1 MDILNFIS
9 CIRGG
14 IVVTTVDPN
23 KTLLP
28 VGLKDGRR
36 DDEYLAGAISVADF
50 AAQVGGL
57 QTVAVDGVTITGDGT
72 PGDPLVAAG
81 GGGGGFDPTNVEI
94 AEVNVI
100 NAIEGT
106 SIPDGASDLYIK
118 TIPLGFTTPATKALA
133 VISVNSINPNGGSS
147 ITSPAY
153 TYGVSSQGISNLPVS
168 DVNKALDSSLRMLVT
183 LNYTEAVRAQQ
194 LLNGGSFCEEDENAI
209 CIPTNNIL
217 SYTTHPTLFGVYSSN
232 KIGIG
237 YTSSSVFL
245 AQTHSVIK
253 SAYLSG
259 NNLVIMFK
267 KRAATSGETFSTAVY
282 GNTAIYL
289 RVYKLA

>member
-9 CIRGG
+9 WIRGG
-14 IVVTTVDPN
+14 RVVTSVDPA

-36 DDEYLAGAISVADF
+36 DDDYLAGAISVTDF

-81 GGGGGFDPTNVEI
+81 GGGFDPTNVEI
-94 AEVNVI
+94 VEVNVI

-106 SIPDGASDLYIK
+106 SIPNGASDSYIK

-133 VISVNSINPNGGSS
+133 VISVNSVSPGSS
-147 ITSPAY
+147 STINNSAY
-153 TYGVSSQGISNLPVS
+153 TYGVSSQGTTSLSVNSI
-168 DVNKALDSSLRMLVT
+168 NKALDTSFRMLVT
-183 LNYTEAVRAQQ
+183 SDYTETLRAQ
-194 LLNGGSFCEEDENAI
+194 LFLNETSIYEEDENAVR
-209 CIPTNNIL
+209 IPTNNIL
-217 SYTTHPTLFGVYSSN
+217 SYTDHPTLFGVYSSN
-232 KIGIG
+232 KVGIG
-237 YTSSSVFL
+237 YTSSNQVL
-245 AQTHSVIK
+245 PQTHSVIK

-267 KRAATSGETFSTAVY
+267 KRAATSGETFSTGVY
-282 GNTAIYL
+282 SNTAIYL

>member
-9 CIRGG
+9 WIRGNR
-14 IVVTTVDPN
+14 VVTTVDPTQ
-23 KTLLP
+23 TLLP
-28 VGLKDGRR
+28 VGLKDSKR
-36 DDEYLAGAISVADF
+36 DDGYLAGAISVADF
-50 AAQVGGL
+50 ANQVGGL

-72 PGDPLVAAG
+72 PGDPLIAA
-81 GGGGGFDPTNVEI
+81 GGGGFDPTNVEI

-106 SIPDGASDLYIK
+106 SIPDGASASYIK
-118 TIPLGFTTPATKALA
+118 TIPLGFTTPATKVLA
-133 VISVNSINPNGGSS
+133 VISVNSINPNGGPT

-153 TYGVSSQGISNLPVS
+153 TYGVSSEGTSSLPVNI
-168 DVNKALDSSLRMLVT
+168 VNKALDSSLRMLVT

-194 LLNGGSFCEEDENAI
+194 LLNEGSFYEEDENAI
-209 CIPTNNIL
+209 RIPTNNIL

-237 YTSSSVFL
+237 YTSSSAIT

-267 KRAATSGETFSTAVY
+267 KRAATSGETFSTGVFS
-282 GNTAIYL
+282 NTAIYL